1 MKKRTAMIMALVM
14 TASTMFA
21 GTAFAEAEA
30 EEAAAEVVELSWDMV
45 ADKAAEVE
53 GDFVTFDEIAVKIWV
68 PAEMQAVELTEEDVE
83 NGYIGYFSNEEKGWN
98 MAVVYANVEGMSI
111 EEYTAELE
119 GMDDVTEI
127 EAGVVNG
134 LPCVSYMMPENESA
148 NVAFATE
155 QGYILEVTLAPTSDE
170 EFGTYASLITCSIQ
184 AE

>member
-30 EEAAAEVVELSWDMV
+30 EEAAAEAVELSWDMV

-83 NGYIGYFSNEEKGWN
+83 NGYIGYYSNEEKGWN

-111 EEYTAELE
+111 EDATKLATAAATLNIAAFGPME
-119 GMDDVTEI
+119 GKINRENV
-127 EAGVVNG
+127 EAIIK
-134 LPCVSYMMPENESA
+134 EN
-148 NVAFATE
+148 
-155 QGYILEVTLAPTSDE
+155 I
-170 EFGTYASLITCSIQ
+170 IQ
-184 AE
+184 

>member
-30 EEAAAEVVELSWDMV
+30 EEAAAEAVELSWDMV

-83 NGYIGYFSNEEKGWN
+83 NGYIGYYSNEEKGWN
-98 MAVVYANVEGMSI
+98 IYTNRNKNFYA
-111 EEYTAELE
+111 
-119 GMDDVTEI
+119 D
-127 EAGVVNG
+127 
-134 LPCVSYMMPENESA
+134 P
-148 NVAFATE
+148 F
-155 QGYILEVTLAPTSDE
+155 EVTPVDTTGCGDNFTAGFIHAYLKGMTDE
-170 EFGTYASLITCSIQ
+170 ACLQFASAAGALNSLGLGASSYIRSEEMVLEFIRKTRQKHIAH
-184 AE
+184 

>member
-30 EEAAAEVVELSWDMV
+30 EEAAAEAVELSWDMV

-68 PAEMQAVELTEEDVE
+68 PAEMQAVELT
-83 NGYIGYFSNEEKGWN
+83 
-98 MAVVYANVEGMSI
+98 MSI
-111 EEYTAELE
+111 EDYTAELQ

-127 EAGVVNG
+127 EPGVVNG

-148 NVAFATE
+148 NIAFATE